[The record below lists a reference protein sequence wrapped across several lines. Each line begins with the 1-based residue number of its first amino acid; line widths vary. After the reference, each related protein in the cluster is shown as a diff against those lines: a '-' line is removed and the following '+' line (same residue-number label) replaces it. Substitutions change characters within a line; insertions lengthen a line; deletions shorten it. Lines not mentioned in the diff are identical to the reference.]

1 MEFVDS
7 SGAAV
12 TQVADGVIDLKTP
25 RSRVAALPRDLT
37 FRESTPMGPP
47 QNDEFDESVQEGPPG
62 RKRLCLLKGCE
73 RPFRPESSPGAVL
86 FSGVQG

>member
-1 MEFVDS
+1 
-7 SGAAV
+7 
-12 TQVADGVIDLKTP
+12 
-25 RSRVAALPRDLT
+25 
-37 FRESTPMGPP
+37 MGPP

-73 RPFRPESSPGAVL
+73 RPFRREASPGAVL